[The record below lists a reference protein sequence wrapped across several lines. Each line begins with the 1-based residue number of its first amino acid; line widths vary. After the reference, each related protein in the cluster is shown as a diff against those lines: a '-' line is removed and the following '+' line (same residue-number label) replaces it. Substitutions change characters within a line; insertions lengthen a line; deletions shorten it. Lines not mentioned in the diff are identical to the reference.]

1 MSTVPLPRDVS
12 ASVLTTGL
20 ATASRIVAIVGIL
33 LVIPIIIDVLIAA
46 GAAQSIPLA
55 IAPHLAIALLA
66 LVLLLRP
73 AIVTAALYVV
83 GGGIASV
90 MSIVVLAAADPT
102 IADPG
107 PYVLNRVATSLLLV
121 GSLGGSARSGV
132 LWSVAAYVSAQS
144 SLLLG
149 WSLAGLEGSVG
160 YGPTIVMVIM
170 VTAYGVLAFARARAR
185 QRVPQLDELQR
196 AMLLAERERELQRR
210 AAAVVHD
217 TVLADLAV
225 VGATAGPISD
235 RMRAHILRDLDVIE
249 NTSVAETPSPEG
261 ERTPFAVALQ
271 GLAQDYQW
279 SGVTVSV
286 SGAEELRL
294 PVPEAV
300 ADALVGA
307 ARAALDNVVAH
318 AHTDRAEL
326 VVGARD
332 SAIALLIV
340 DAGVGFDPD
349 EVGADRL
356 GISTAIDARIRDVGG
371 TVRIWSGDEGTTVMI
386 RVPVG
391 DPS

>member
-33 LVIPIIIDVLIAA
+33 LVIPIIIDVLLAA
-46 GAAQSIPLA
+46 GAAESIPLA

-73 AIVTAALYVV
+73 AIATAALYVV

-90 MSIVVLAAADPT
+90 MSILVLAAADPT

-132 LWSVAAYVSAQS
+132 LWSIAAYVSAQT
-144 SLLLG
+144 SLILG
-149 WSLAGLEGSVG
+149 WSLAGLDGSVG
-160 YGPTIVMVIM
+160 YGPTIVVVIM
-170 VTAYGVLAFARARAR
+170 VSAYSVLAFSRARAR
-185 QRVPQLDELQR
+185 QRVPQLDQLQR

-225 VGATAGPISD
+225 VGTTAGAISD

-249 NTSVAETPSPEG
+249 NTTVSETATPEG

-318 AHTDRAEL
+318 ARTDRAEL

-371 TVRIWSGDEGTTVMI
+371 TVRIWSGEEGTTVMI

-391 DPS
+391 EPS